1 MYLSVSARFG
11 SPQFR
16 LWRATFYAGFGL
28 SSILYV
34 LHGLNLY
41 GWEVQRGRMSLVR
54 MGWMAV
60 ANLVGAGIY
69 VARVSYRKQIS
80 ARSSAPTRTETVQI
94 PERWAPLTFDIL
106 GASHQIF
113 HVAVVA
119 AAWLHF
125 LGILDSFR
133 VSRQVDNL
141 CSVK

>member
-1 MYLSVSARFG
+1 
-11 SPQFR
+11 
-16 LWRATFYAGFGL
+16 
-28 SSILYV
+28 
-34 LHGLNLY
+34 
-41 GWEVQRGRMSLVR
+41 MSLVR